1 MFDTCR
7 FGIVAPV
14 VFTVADLEKRGGAFS
29 LRRGRTVG
37 NLEAV
42 EALKGSS
49 ADEAAREA
57 GRARGSEKEWKCK
70 GIKGMKVMEG
80 IK

>member
-14 VFTVADLEKRGGAFS
+14 VVTVADSEKRGGAFS

-37 NLEAV
+37 NFEAV
-42 EALKGSS
+42 EALKGSCGGRS
-49 ADEAAREA
+49 SNRSGQGERERE
-57 GRARGSEKEWKCK
+57 GEK
-70 GIKGMKVMEG
+70 MEREY
-80 IK
+80 KR